1 MIYVFDT
8 NSLSVLKNFY
18 PENFPSFW
26 RQWEELVSDGTI
38 TSVRE
43 VKREL
48 DNRDGTDFL
57 QAWVKKNKA
66 LFITPSSEELM
77 VVQQILAIS
86 RFQALIGTQATL
98 RGTPVADPFI
108 VAAAKVKDGVVITE
122 ERLKPN
128 AAKIPNVCEH
138 FKIPCTNLEG
148 FMSQQ
153 SWSF

>member
-18 PENFPSFW
+18 PESFPSFW

-38 TSVRE
+38 TSVQE

-57 QAWVKKNKA
+57 QAWVKRNKA
-66 LFITPSSEELM
+66 MFAAPSSEEFM
-77 VVQQILAIS
+77 MVQQILAIS

-138 FKIPCTNLEG
+138 FKISCTNLKG

-153 SWSF
+153 NWSF